1 MMKFSM
7 TQRLVIFFIFCAYLG
22 EWYQFSGDKVQY
34 PEHLPLSAIQKG
46 LKTGKY
52 LQGKFM
58 ASRENYT
65 EANVSVADQEKMV
78 IPGRDL

>member
-1 MMKFSM
+1 MNDKDYS
-7 TQRLVIFFIFCAYLG
+7 IFFYIFCTHLSK
-22 EWYQFSGDKVQY
+22 WNQFSGDKVQY

-78 IPGRDL
+78 IPDRKV

>member
-1 MMKFSM
+1 M
-7 TQRLVIFFIFCAYLG
+7 
-22 EWYQFSGDKVQY
+22 QY

>member
-1 MMKFSM
+1 MHE
-7 TQRLVIFFIFCAYLG
+7 ICWFFMWECVLL
-22 EWYQFSGDKVQY
+22 QFSGDKVQY
-34 PEHLPLSAIQKG
+34 PEHLPLSVIQKG

-78 IPGRDL
+78 RP